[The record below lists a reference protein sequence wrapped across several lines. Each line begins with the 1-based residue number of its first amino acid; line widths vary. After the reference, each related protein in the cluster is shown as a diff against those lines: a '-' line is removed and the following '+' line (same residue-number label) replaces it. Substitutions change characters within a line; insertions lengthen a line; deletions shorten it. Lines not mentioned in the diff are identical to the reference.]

1 MRNLAKLGGLPSL
14 IFAGCLFATSASAVV
29 VINKDAT
36 TVDPIPG
43 LTNFQTFGDLMVGM
57 SVTATFSDAGAITA
71 IWGATGA
78 GAGGA
83 FDAGWSLVESGD
95 TFSSPW
101 TFTFLSDSLGQL
113 TSLVLDG
120 TPGLTVFDTT
130 EPNTGTPGSAQGL
143 DFVFS
148 GAPDFDVTATYS
160 NIVSIIPED
169 PVGDIFH
176 ILSIDFGADGPRT
189 GSFAFLQ
196 DTDNDSRLVQTPE
209 PGMLGLLG
217 LALVGFGCTRLR
229 RQA

>member
-1 MRNLAKLGGLPSL
+1 MRNLTRRGGL
-14 IFAGCLFATSASAVV
+14 AGLFVAGVLYATGAAAVV

-36 TVDPIPG
+36 TVDSIPG
-43 LTNFQTFGDLMVGM
+43 LTTFQTFGDMMTGM
-57 SVTATFSDAGAITA
+57 SVTATFTDAGPLTA
-71 IWGATGA
+71 IWGATGP

-95 TFSSPW
+95 TFSSAW
-101 TFTFLSDSLGQL
+101 TFSFLSDTLGML

-130 EPNTGTPGSAQGL
+130 EPNTGTDGSAQGL

-148 GAPDFDVTATYS
+148 GTPDFDVTATYS
-160 NIVSIIPED
+160 NIVAIGAAD

-176 ILSIDFGADGPRT
+176 ILSIDFGENGPRT

-196 DTDNDSRLVQTPE
+196 DTDNDSRLQTPE
-209 PGMLGLLG
+209 PGVLGLIG
-217 LALVGFGCTRLR
+217 LALIGLGCARAGR
-229 RQA
+229 RA